1 MNEGEEKKRE
11 STQGSEEECRK
22 CKKEFTII
30 NATQDVDPF
39 VPKIFGE
46 KPDYAFCVSN

>member
-1 MNEGEEKKRE
+1 MKERKKERE
-11 STQGSEEECRK
+11 SSEEECRK

-39 VPKIFGE
+39 VPKIFSR
-46 KPDYAFCVSN
+46 KA